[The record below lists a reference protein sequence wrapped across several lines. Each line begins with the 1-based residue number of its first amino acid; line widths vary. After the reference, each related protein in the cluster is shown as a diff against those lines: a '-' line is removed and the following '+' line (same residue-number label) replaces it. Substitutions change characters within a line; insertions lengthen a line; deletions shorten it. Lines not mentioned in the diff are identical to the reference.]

1 MNPAT
6 SSALVARLRSGK
18 FATPDDLALAI
29 VAAVAG
35 VEKHQSSRRGLEQ
48 GQLVDKDGGTLLSV
62 TNQSASLPSISLQY
76 PQFMIRRNAGGAIS
90 TRIQRRADIYT
101 RTAPAMVV
109 AVNGD
114 GADAQITVALLGTTP
129 AVTQDD
135 QTNQNK
141 PADPL
146 NNIYGD
152 PESQSGPQYTLPMS
166 GTPFAGVG
174 GSDTGTKIPAVGA
187 TVEVILSDET
197 EKRTIHH
204 RRGTINS
211 PRVLNYPG
219 SSGAVLVNGF
229 CCTETGNPPG
239 GT

>member
-48 GQLVDKDGGTLLSV
+48 GQLVDKDGGTLISV
-62 TNQSASLPSISLQY
+62 TDQSASRQSISLQY
-76 PQFMIRRNAGGAIS
+76 PQFMLRRNAGGAIS
-90 TRIQRRADIYT
+90 TRVQRRADINT
-101 RTAPAMVV
+101 RTVPAMVI

-114 GADAQITVALLGTTP
+114 GADATLTVALLAATP

-146 NNIYGD
+146 SGIYND
-152 PESQSGPQYTLPMS
+152 PADQGGQQFTIPMS

-174 GSDTGTKIPAVGA
+174 GADTGTKIPAVGA

-204 RRGTINS
+204 RRGGINS

-219 SSGAVLVNGF
+219 ASGAALVNGF